1 VPTTP
6 VAFLFPGQGS
16 QAVGMLSSVKDLPA
30 VRSMLAA
37 AQRVLGYDLLSI
49 CLTGPKAALDDTV
62 HAQPALFIAG
72 LAAVEKL
79 RAENPALVDSVSA
92 CAGLSLGEY
101 SALVFAGVLSLE
113 DGLKVVKVRAE
124 SMALAAQTGSHGM
137 LSVVGVADPELQDM
151 CALAVKMGPPGC
163 VQTQYTWRKR
173 RSSQSHQ
180 HCPSPAPS
188 AASPTSCSPRAAWCP
203 ATRAR
208 WRKCSG
214 SLRLAVR

>member
-1 VPTTP
+1 M
-6 VAFLFPGQGS
+6 AFLFPGQGS

-79 RAENPALVDSVSA
+79 RADNPALVDSVSA

-151 CALAVKMGPPGC
+151 CAQAVKMGPPGC
-163 VQTQYTWRKR
+163 VQTQCMWRKR
-173 RSSQSHQ
+173 QSQSHT

-188 AASPTSCSPRAAWCP
+188 AASPTSSSPRAA
-203 ATRAR
+203 
-208 WRKCSG
+208 
-214 SLRLAVR
+214 